1 MTVSDTRTRK
11 TVTVDPYAVGWGA
24 IGAVGIGY
32 EIALAL
38 TGNRHHTLTAYLRMA
53 LGLDPRQKWANAGLT
68 ALAVSATWSAVH
80 VGLNIL
86 PSGTAP
92 PELADKWS

>member
-1 MTVSDTRTRK
+1 MAASATTTRK
-11 TVTVDPYAVGWGA
+11 NVNVDPYAVGWGV

-32 EIALAL
+32 EIILAL

-53 LGLDPRQKWANAGLT
+53 LGLEPRQKWATAGIT
-68 ALAVSATWSAVH
+68 AIAVGAAWSGVH

-86 PSGTAP
+86 PAGTAS
-92 PELADKWS
+92 PE